1 MSEGFYSL
9 QEFMSYTKGMLYLF
23 GVGYLVLFIGFWKF
37 LHDRE
42 NEDD

>member
-1 MSEGFYSL
+1 MSEGFHSL
-9 QEFMSYTKGMLYLF
+9 QEFMSYTKGMLYLL
-23 GVGYLVLFIGFWKF
+23 GVGYLVIFIAFWKF

>member
-1 MSEGFYSL
+1 MSEGFHSL

-23 GVGYLVLFIGFWKF
+23 GVGYLVIFVAFWKF

>member
-1 MSEGFYSL
+1 MSEGFHSL
-9 QEFMSYTKGMLYLF
+9 QEFMSHTKGMLYLL
-23 GVGYLVLFIGFWKF
+23 GGGYLVIFVAFWNF